1 MRYWLKTN
9 MTVSF
14 DGRLDALVNS
24 IQNQTCSTG
33 TMKVFITEG
42 LRSLRTE
49 ILDFDRVTAESRQAQ
64 QISDTLR
71 LQLDA
76 EHEHTQRLQDQI
88 NALEISDEALNA
100 RNVQLE
106 RQLAEI
112 HGTTE
117 TNVARSS
124 GFEQELAEMR
134 QQVKLIDAERSTAS
148 NDNHRLTIER
158 DEFKKQLELAHKEK
172 MEELQT
178 KDKRIN
184 ELERTCAQL
193 ENSNAD
199 LQVLFEQQQGEIS
212 HHPCAI
218 EALRQEIESER
229 TEERDRATS
238 VAQIARNEIKALQRD
253 QKALREQLGESQDD
267 ELRLK
272 ESQNT
277 LLAERD
283 ALRSQ
288 NAELRAAQEA
298 IKDQILRIEEES
310 EQKTREYEESV
321 NSLRGQQD
329 RANAALKEAEAKL
342 KREDAEHQKKLDFDR
357 KKFESTVQTLVLEVD
372 KGKAT
377 TVNTVHSQQQAIQ
390 LSASHEASSGFI
402 YNSHF
407 GSNRKK
413 VNRHNNPV
421 LGTVASSGAPADQN
435 VPSTI
440 VAGDQNKDVEND
452 QMLFGDRPND
462 FIGSPNSKDDMDGT
476 IRDPVAKQV
485 AETQEIPGLTFDVID
500 FNSQIGPAA
509 QNEAECPTMKSTD
522 GSSLSIVN
530 SDDLDQLQEGSQPC
544 SPARLSGHNSAPA
557 HQPAS
562 DTRVVETPMHSD
574 NMSNPDSH
582 SLRSQDCPRSQANT
596 ASRMMPPP
604 GKASSHFNQRN
615 SSAVVAHP
623 ESARAAAYE
632 RPWKPI
638 RRSEQSSPD
647 FMHSQS
653 SASRH
658 TYAEFDH
665 GEPGHDE
672 EAVDKPHDPK
682 IVGSQKRKGR
692 AETGQGVK
700 RMRTSSTSLSNTSS
714 ELQSD
719 APCASKPSADDL
731 RSRFRKSSTQRPVSS
746 ARFRHPP
753 GSSGIA
759 HDSPSRASPSGIFT
773 QSRNK
778 LSSTSRSS
786 AAAPGRASSRR
797 SGPNHHLTSDRQTR
811 SKSKSFRSDG
821 EPSADIMP

>member
-1 MRYWLKTN
+1 MTN
-9 MTVSF
+9 SF

-24 IQNQTCSTG
+24 IQNQICSTG
-33 TMKVFITEG
+33 TMKAFITEG
-42 LRSLRTE
+42 LRKLRTE

-64 QISDTLR
+64 QTSDILR
-71 LQLDA
+71 QQLEA
-76 EHEHTQRLQDQI
+76 EQEHTQGLQNQI

-100 RNVQLE
+100 RKVQLE
-106 RQLAEI
+106 KQLAEI

-117 TNVARSS
+117 TNDAKSS
-124 GFEQELAEMR
+124 GFEQELAELR

-148 NDNHRLTIER
+148 TASNDNHRLKIER
-158 DEFKKQLELAHKEK
+158 DEFKKQLELAHQEK
-172 MEELQT
+172 MEGLQT
-178 KDKRIN
+178 KDKKIN

-212 HHPCAI
+212 QHPCAI

-229 TEERDRATS
+229 IEERDRATS
-238 VAQIARNEIKALQRD
+238 VAQIARNEIIALQRD
-253 QKALREQLGESQDD
+253 QKVLREQLGESQDD
-267 ELRLK
+267 DLRLK

-310 EQKTREYEESV
+310 EQKARDYEESV
-321 NSLRGQQD
+321 NSLREQQD

-357 KKFESTVQTLVLEVD
+357 KKFESTVQTLLLEVE
-372 KGKAT
+372 KSKAT

-390 LSASHEASSGFI
+390 LSASHEASSRSV
-402 YNSHF
+402 YNSHS

-421 LGTVASSGAPADQN
+421 LGTVALSGAPADQN

-440 VAGDQNKDVEND
+440 VAGDQNRDVEND

-462 FIGSPNSKDDMDGT
+462 FVGSRISQDDIDRT
-476 IRDPVAKQV
+476 IRDPVAEQV
-485 AETQEIPGLTFDVID
+485 AETQEIPGLTFDIID
-500 FNSQIGPAA
+500 FNSQIGRAA
-509 QNEAECPTMKSTD
+509 QNEAERLTVKSTD
-522 GSSLSIVN
+522 VSSLSIVN
-530 SDDLDQLQEGSQPC
+530 SDELDQLQEDSQPW
-544 SPARLSGHNSAPA
+544 SPARLSGHNSASA

-562 DTRVVETPMHSD
+562 D
-574 NMSNPDSH
+574 NMSNSDSL
-582 SLRSQDCPRSQANT
+582 SLRSQDRPRSQANT

-604 GKASSHFNQRN
+604 EKASRHFNQRN
-615 SSAVVAHP
+615 SSAVVAHQN
-623 ESARAAAYE
+623 SAPAAAYE
-632 RPWKPI
+632 RRSQPL

-653 SASRH
+653 SVSRH
-658 TYAEFDH
+658 TYAEFEH
-665 GEPGHDE
+665 GEPGRDE
-672 EAVDKPHDPK
+672 QAVDKPHDPK
-682 IVGSQKRKGR
+682 IVGSQKRNGR

-719 APCASKPSADDL
+719 APFASKPSADDM

-753 GSSGIA
+753 GSSSVA
-759 HDSPSRASPSGIFT
+759 PDSPSRASPSGIST

-797 SGPNHHLTSDRQTR
+797 SGPNHRLTSGRQTR
-811 SKSKSFRSDG
+811 SKSKSFRSDRA
-821 EPSADIMP
+821 PSADIMP